1 MIIQLPHLSNLSFK
15 AVILEYTYFSCKF
28 KHSVDYSLTHSLSA
42 RARFEKSLQ
51 LASCYLL
58 INAEGKRG
66 TTDPVFCVNKH
77 SFQCE
82 QRSDEGDERCYSP
95 PSQAQLSFACLGSA
109 VTLMT
114 FH

>member
-1 MIIQLPHLSNLSFK
+1 MINYQNVFYLQPVQTLRRSLP
-15 AVILEYTYFSCKF
+15 Y
-28 KHSVDYSLTHSLSA
+28 SLSA

-82 QRSDEGDERCYSP
+82 
-95 PSQAQLSFACLGSA
+95 FW
-109 VTLMT
+109 
-114 FH
+114 

>member
-1 MIIQLPHLSNLSFK
+1 MIRYQNIHFTCNLFR
-15 AVILEYTYFSCKF
+15 
-28 KHSVDYSLTHSLSA
+28 HSVDYSLTHSLSA

-77 SFQCE
+77 SFQWE
-82 QRSDEGDERCYSP
+82 
-95 PSQAQLSFACLGSA
+95 LGEATQSRGE
-109 VTLMT
+109 VDCGGRRGLLY
-114 FH
+114 